1 MPKHLRTGLAALV
14 AATLLAVPAAAQ
26 DKLAVGTWTGVV
38 IAPDDQVWDIDYEVW
53 YDEEG
58 ALAVELTPPPDVG
71 GPIAASNVS
80 LTADALS
87 FTLEVGETVRCQL
100 LLIEDGHYEGECID
114 SNGEAGIMSMFPP
127 GPDGR

>member
-26 DKLAVGTWTGVV
+26 EKLAVGTWTGVV
-38 IAPDDQVWDIDYEVW
+38 IPPDEAPLDIDYEVW

-58 ALAVELTPPPDVG
+58 ALAIELTPPPDMG
-71 GPIAASNVS
+71 GPIAASEVS
-80 LTADALS
+80 LTVDALS
-87 FTLEVGETVRCQL
+87 FTLEVGDTVRCQL
-100 LLIEDGHYEGECID
+100 LLIDDGHYEGECID
-114 SNGEAGIMSMFPP
+114 SSGEAGIMSMFPP